1 VEITDLARVCGPRAT
16 ASHQTAA
23 ALWELALISAGPQC
37 LTVPRERGRLTVP
50 GWKVYRRDLDP
61 QDVVVLGGIRLTTP
75 LRTVLDLSR
84 SLPLDEAVVAADS
97 ALRVTGLKAE
107 QVHAT
112 LSRAWGHH
120 SARARAVAPLV
131 DALSESVLES
141 LLGVV
146 LHLGDV
152 PPPLRQ
158 HVVQEADGSFVAR
171 VDFCWPH
178 RRLIVEA
185 DGFAFHSD
193 RAAYRKDRDR
203 LNALERLGWRV
214 LRFSWEDVRER
225 PSYVVGAVT
234 SCLRDAVA

>member
-1 VEITDLARVCGPRAT
+1 MEVTDLARVCGPRAT

-23 ALWELALISAGPQC
+23 ALWKLELVTAGPQC
-37 LTVPRERGRLTVP
+37 LTVPRERSRLTVP
-50 GWKVYRRDLDP
+50 GWKVYRRDLP
-61 QDVVVLGGIRLTTP
+61 SQDVVVAGGVRLTTP

-84 SLPLDEAVVAADS
+84 SLPLEEAVAAADS

-107 QVHAT
+107 QVQAV
-112 LSRAWGHH
+112 LARAWGHH

-131 DALSESVLES
+131 DARSESVLES

-146 LHLGDV
+146 LHLGDL
-152 PPPLRQ
+152 PPPVRQ
-158 HVVQEADGSFVAR
+158 HVVREKDGTFVAR

-225 PSYVVGAVT
+225 PAHVVGTIA
-234 SCLRDAVA
+234 SCLRDEAA